1 MDVQALANRVRS
13 EFIEMPGLKLTL
25 SQASRLWGLDRATC
39 QQIID
44 ALVESAF
51 LRCTVGGTIVRAAD

>member
-1 MDVQALANRVRS
+1 MDFHALANRVQS

-25 SQASRLWGLDRATC
+25 SQASRLWNLDTATC
-39 QQIID
+39 QQVID

-51 LRCTVGGTIVRAAD
+51 LRWTVGGTIVRAV